1 MEILVYGAG
10 VIGSQYA
17 ARLRQAGNMVTLLA
31 RGQRAVD
38 LREHGIL
45 LEAAN
50 TGRTETVHVSVKETL
65 EEDDVY
71 ELVIVALRSN
81 QLAEALPVLAA
92 NHQTPN
98 LLFLG
103 NNPAG
108 VSEIVKAVGRER
120 VVLGFGGLGGER
132 RGKVVRYVARNGRNY
147 GRTFLGE
154 LDGTAS
160 SRLIKITILLSEAR
174 LGPTL
179 VPNMDAWLKTHAAV
193 ISPLALAIYSAGGDN
208 FRLAHTPDSLLLAV
222 RAIRESLNVL
232 RALNIPILPGYFRML
247 AWLPEPLLVLLLR
260 ALVNTQAAQIN
271 IAGHANAARDEM
283 LKVADD
289 FMELVKASGQQAFAL
304 AELRTWLEPAQPPLV
319 EGSASL
325 PADTRAL
332 WIGGAVLVTLA
343 AVGILGGL
351 RRRK

>member
-1 MEILVYGAG
+1 MEILVFGAG

-31 RGQRAVD
+31 RGQRAMD
-38 LREHGIL
+38 LREHGII

-50 TGRTETVHVSVKETL
+50 SGRTETVHVSVKETL
-65 EEDDVY
+65 EEDDAY
-71 ELVIVALRSN
+71 DLVIVALRDN
-81 QLAEALPVLAA
+81 QVSEALPILAA

-103 NNPAG
+103 NNPGGAA
-108 VSEIVKAVGRER
+108 EIVKAVGRER
-120 VVLGFGGLGGER
+120 VILGFGGLGGVR
-132 RGKVVRYVARNGRNY
+132 SGRVVRYYARTY
-147 GRTFLGE
+147 LGE

-160 SRLIKITILLSEAR
+160 SRLIKIAIALSEAR
-174 LGPTL
+174 LGPVL

-193 ISPLALAIYSAGGDN
+193 VSPLALAIYSAGGDN
-208 FRLAHTPDSLLLAV
+208 YRLARTPDSLLLAV

-232 RALNIPILPGYFRML
+232 RALNIPITPASYRLL
-247 AWLPEPLLVLLLR
+247 VWLPEPLAVALLR
-260 ALVNTQAAQIN
+260 GLMNTQGSAIN

-283 LKVADD
+283 WKVADE
-289 FMELVKASGQQAFAL
+289 FMELVKASGRQAFAL
-304 AELRTWLEPAQPPLV
+304 TELRTWLEPDQAPLA

-325 PADTRAL
+325 PADARAL
-332 WIGGAVLVTLA
+332 WIGGAALLALA
-343 AVGILGGL
+343 ALGILGGL